1 MARKRRRLEYEE
13 PVTSVE
19 LTNRLGGI
27 SGRRLRR
34 RIERSGHV
42 PPEVEVEIKS
52 KARVEQATGFL
63 AEALGLSIDE
73 ARDVLIQ
80 DAAARGLT
88 LGEAAE
94 RLLDRE
100 DEGDLTT

>member
-1 MARKRRRLEYEE
+1 MAA
-13 PVTSVE
+13 
-19 LTNRLGGI
+19 
-27 SGRRLRR
+27 RLRDVA
-34 RIERSGHV
+34 ERAGVSVKTASNVLNNYPH
-42 PPEVEVEIKS
+42 IKAS
-52 KARVEQATGFL
+52 TRARVEQATGFL

-100 DEGDLTT
+100 GEGDLTT